1 LKVPVA
7 KGREFSAD
15 LIKKMQK
22 GQSYLGLSSWEWSIT
37 LVLMAVITILAVVQ
51 TRKAREAPFKEFVE
65 RAGLVGQALEAFA
78 RDHGGRYPGD
88 GIDNH
93 SPPGLSPK
101 YIQWKEEWNI
111 DYEVHDNGHG
121 GKYVALEYLG
131 RYRKGQTFHA
141 LGLTREQTFRKIY
154 GRGQP
159 IPKKLNRIWVFY
171 EQAPIFNP

>member
-1 LKVPVA
+1 
-7 KGREFSAD
+7 
-15 LIKKMQK
+15 MQK
-22 GQSYLGLSSWEWSIT
+22 GKSYLGLSIREWSIT
-37 LVLMAVITILAVVQ
+37 LVLMAAITILAVIQ
-51 TRKAREAPFKEFVE
+51 TIKVREAPYKEFVAQAQ
-65 RAGLVGQALEAFA
+65 RIGQALEAFA
-78 RDHGGRYPGD
+78 RDHGGQYPDD

-121 GKYVALEYLG
+121 GKYIALEYLG
-131 RYRKGQTFHA
+131 HYEKGRIFHA
-141 LGLTREQTFRKIY
+141 LGLSQNPVNRKIY

-171 EQAPIFNP
+171 EEAPIFNP